1 MVTTRGQW
9 CFSTIHTLLGS
20 ADAFSVDDALGLEV
34 YDKFRP
40 TAFLT
45 LDLNFSTLGMD
56 NILADTE
63 AQTHSLLVTLLSFLQ
78 LLEVIE
84 YFFLVLFG
92 DAATCIVENHLKGYG
107 FLNELL
113 FICVVEFNITF
124 IGSG

>member
-9 CFSTIHTLLGS
+9 CLSTVHTLLGL
-20 ADAFSVDDALGLEV
+20 ADAFSVDDALGLEL

-45 LDLNFSTLGMD
+45 LDFNFSTLGMD
-56 NILADTE
+56 NVLADTE
-63 AQTHSLLVTLLSFLQ
+63 AETHALLVTLLTFLQ
-78 LLEVIE
+78 LLEVKE
-84 YFFLVLFG
+84 YFFLVLFR

-107 FLNELL
+107 FLHELL
-113 FICVVEFNITF
+113 FICVVEFSITF